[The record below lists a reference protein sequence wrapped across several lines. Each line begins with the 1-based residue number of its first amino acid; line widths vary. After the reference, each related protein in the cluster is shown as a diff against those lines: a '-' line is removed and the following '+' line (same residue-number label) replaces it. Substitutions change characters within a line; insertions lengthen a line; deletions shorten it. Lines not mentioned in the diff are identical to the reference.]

1 MLRNHTVGMPLIKT
15 VSVSDKK
22 KQISGTRKNNVFWIP
37 DGGGMSELPVFVDGV
52 RQINFIGGTVRM
64 ELFYSQPTEYDE
76 QNREKAVALIMAP
89 QGFLSM
95 FDAMQQ
101 TADALV
107 KQGVLQKETNTN
119 NATEKGEE

>member
-1 MLRNHTVGMPLIKT
+1 
-15 VSVSDKK
+15 
-22 KQISGTRKNNVFWIP
+22 
-37 DGGGMSELPVFVDGV
+37 MSELPVFVDGV

-76 QNREKAVALIMAP
+76 QNRETAVALIMAP
-89 QGFLSM
+89 QGFLAM